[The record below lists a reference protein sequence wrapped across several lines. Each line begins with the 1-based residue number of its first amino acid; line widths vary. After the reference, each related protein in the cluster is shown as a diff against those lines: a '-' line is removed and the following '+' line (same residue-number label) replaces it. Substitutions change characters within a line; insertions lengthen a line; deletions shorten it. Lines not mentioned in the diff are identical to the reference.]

1 MRKRETLTSAGIEV
15 LLVELL
21 LPVGR
26 RLPAAA
32 RAVHGMGGGRSPRL
46 GLCLD
51 PTKQANTQE
60 RGRRQSRAGSLDVYL
75 LGFLA
80 SRSPAKRASLA
91 GDEDGDADGD
101 ESDNG
106 GGGRNAPSASS
117 RKVKETNTK
126 EEVYGPQPGPCTVFL
141 HKPLERPNYY
151 TWTLSLSFHF
161 LLAAAAAAGE
171 GDRSDGDVGAGDSV
185 EWGVR

>member
-15 LLVELL
+15 LLVGLL

-80 SRSPAKRASLA
+80 SRSPAKRGSLA

-101 ESDNG
+101 ESDKI
-106 GGGRNAPSASS
+106 GRAH
-117 RKVKETNTK
+117 V
-126 EEVYGPQPGPCTVFL
+126 
-141 HKPLERPNYY
+141 
-151 TWTLSLSFHF
+151 
-161 LLAAAAAAGE
+161 
-171 GDRSDGDVGAGDSV
+171 
-185 EWGVR
+185 